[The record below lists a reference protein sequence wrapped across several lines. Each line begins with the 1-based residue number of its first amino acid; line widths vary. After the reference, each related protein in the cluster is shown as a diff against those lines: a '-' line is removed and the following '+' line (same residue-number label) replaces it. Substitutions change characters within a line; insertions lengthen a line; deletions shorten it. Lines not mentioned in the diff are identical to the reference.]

1 MDLKLGDVQTTALIP
16 VAIKANETKRKKARI
31 KDLKAVEIIEKLEID
46 TKPYDKF
53 LSHEGVVARTIMV
66 DRQLRGI
73 IAKNP
78 ETVVINVAAGFDD
91 RFSRVDNGK
100 ILWFDLDLP
109 DSIEGRKKFFEEKER
124 VTMIAGDALNNSWCS
139 IVKENFPNGGL
150 LVAEQNP
157 KLMVNNTDK
166 HDVVKNTNAKFMSG
180 SDSAQEIADLVE
192 GVRVVEEH
200 SFHEEA
206 KKYTIRGKIYAR
218 LMPKFNNR
226 WATFEW

>member
-31 KDLKAVEIIEKLEID
+31 RDLKAVEIIEKLGID

-53 LSHEGVVARTIMV
+53 LSHEGVVARTIMM
-66 DRQLRGI
+66 DRQLKGI
-73 IAKNP
+73 ITKNP

-139 IVKENFPNGGL
+139 IVRE
-150 LVAEQNP
+150 
-157 KLMVNNTDK
+157 
-166 HDVVKNTNAKFMSG
+166 KN
-180 SDSAQEIADLVE
+180 
-192 GVRVVEEH
+192 
-200 SFHEEA
+200 
-206 KKYTIRGKIYAR
+206 
-218 LMPKFNNR
+218 
-226 WATFEW
+226 